1 MNEDVLL
8 EEVLALAEQ
17 DGYEPAYDF
26 LLAQRGAWKDGEH
39 PQIYYFLACLAAGA
53 GRAPAA
59 LEWLAEAVEQKEYW
73 YRPEVLD
80 DGDLKPLFGD
90 ARFEPFAY
98 KISGAL
104 RRGPACG
111 QDAVFVAR
119 ARCRNVGAGGARQ
132 RTNQPIV
139 PVPDRARRATRCAER
154 QCQAVL
160 GGGLHGRF
168 RWEYDGEKLTGDK
181 ADAARVLQT
190 VTRAMSG
197 GFGRAFP
204 PAVICRCARCC
215 IPGFPATCWRC
226 NPRGHRCLRRTAQRF
241 AVRWRKKT

>member
-90 ARFEPFAY
+90 ARFETLR
-98 KISGAL
+98 KISEGRYEEA
-104 RRGPACG
+104 RRAGRMQLSWRGRAAGTLVLAVHGNG
-111 QDAVFVAR
+111 QNAGIGRRWSVRVRRWKQCSPRWWIAR
-119 ARCRNVGAGGARQ
+119 GGFAGNTTAKITGRQ
-132 RTNQPIV
+132 RT
-139 PVPDRARRATRCAER
+139 R
-154 QCQAVL
+154 
-160 GGGLHGRF
+160 
-168 RWEYDGEKLTGDK
+168 
-181 ADAARVLQT
+181 RVLCR
-190 VTRAMSG
+190 TRAMSG
-197 GFGRAFP
+197 RFGRAFP
-204 PAVICRCARCC
+204 PAVICCCARCC
-215 IPGFPATCWRC
+215 IPGFPATRWRC

>member
-90 ARFEPFAY
+90 ARVRRWKQCSPRWWIARGGFAGNTTA
-98 KISGAL
+98 KITG
-104 RRGPACG
+104 
-111 QDAVFVAR
+111 
-119 ARCRNVGAGGARQ
+119 RQ
-132 RTNQPIV
+132 RT
-139 PVPDRARRATRCAER
+139 R
-154 QCQAVL
+154 
-160 GGGLHGRF
+160 
-168 RWEYDGEKLTGDK
+168 
-181 ADAARVLQT
+181 RVLCR
-190 VTRAMSG
+190 TRAMSG
-197 GFGRAFP
+197 RFGRAFP
-204 PAVICRCARCC
+204 PAVICCCARGC
-215 IPGFPATCWRC
+215 IPGFPATRWRC

>member
-90 ARFEPFAY
+90 ARFETLR
-98 KISGAL
+98 KISEG
-104 RRGPACG
+104 RYEK
-111 QDAVFVAR
+111 
-119 ARCRNVGAGGARQ
+119 
-132 RTNQPIV
+132 
-139 PVPDRARRATRCAER
+139 ARRAGRMRFSWRGRAAGTLVLAVHGNGQNAGIARRDWAPGLGAAGACGCAGGNS
-154 QCQAVL
+154 AVL
-160 GGGLHGRF
+160 GGGLHGAVSLGIR
-168 RWEYDGEKLTGDK
+168 RRKLQ
-181 ADAARVLQT
+181 AD
-190 VTRAMSG
+190 SG
-197 GFGRAFP
+197 RGAYCAGR
-204 PAVICRCARCC
+204 
-215 IPGFPATCWRC
+215 G
-226 NPRGHRCLRRTAQRF
+226 L
-241 AVRWRKKT
+241 

>member
-59 LEWLAEAVEQKEYW
+59 LEWLADAVEQKEYW

-90 ARFEPFAY
+90 ARFETLR
-98 KISGAL
+98 KISEG
-104 RRGPACG
+104 RYEE
-111 QDAVFVAR
+111 
-119 ARCRNVGAGGARQ
+119 
-132 RTNQPIV
+132 
-139 PVPDRARRATRCAER
+139 ARRAGRMRFSWRGRAAGTLVLAVHGNGQNAGIGRRWSVRVRRWKQWTR
-154 QCQAVL
+154 
-160 GGGLHGRF
+160 
-168 RWEYDGEKLTGDK
+168 
-181 ADAARVLQT
+181 RVLCR
-190 VTRAMSG
+190 TRAMSG
-197 GFGRAFP
+197 RFGRAFP
-204 PAVICRCARCC
+204 PAVICCCARCC
-215 IPGFPATCWRC
+215 IPGFPATRWRC
-226 NPRGHRCLRRTAQRF
+226 NPRGHRCLRRNAQRF

>member
-1 MNEDVLL
+1 M
-8 EEVLALAEQ
+8 ALAEQ

-90 ARFEPFAY
+90 ARFETLR
-98 KISGAL
+98 KISEG
-104 RRGPACG
+104 RYDEGPACG

-119 ARCRNVGAGGARQ
+119 ARCQRNVGDGGARQ
-132 RTNQPIV
+132 RTKRRDCAPGSGAAG
-139 PVPDRARRATRCAER
+139 ARGCAGGNS
-154 QCQAVL
+154 AVL
-160 GGGLHGRF
+160 GGGLHGAVSL
-168 RWEYDGEKLTGDK
+168 GNTTAKITGRQRTL
-181 ADAARVLQT
+181 APY
-190 VTRAMSG
+190 RA
-197 GFGRAFP
+197 GR
-204 PAVICRCARCC
+204 
-215 IPGFPATCWRC
+215 G
-226 NPRGHRCLRRTAQRF
+226 L
-241 AVRWRKKT
+241 

>member
-73 YRPEVLD
+73 YRPEMLD

-90 ARFEPFAY
+90 ARFETLR
-98 KISGAL
+98 KISEG
-104 RRGPACG
+104 RYEE
-111 QDAVFVAR
+111 
-119 ARCRNVGAGGARQ
+119 
-132 RTNQPIV
+132 
-139 PVPDRARRATRCAER
+139 ARRAGRMQFSWRGRAAGTLVLAVHGNGQNAGIARRDWAPLER
-154 QCQAVL
+154 AGAQVETVQSSVVDCT
-160 GGGLHGRF
+160 GRF
-168 RWEYDGEKLTGDK
+168 RWEYDGENYRQT
-181 ADAARVLQT
+181 ADAARIV
-190 VTRAMSG
+190 
-197 GFGRAFP
+197 
-204 PAVICRCARCC
+204 
-215 IPGFPATCWRC
+215 
-226 NPRGHRCLRRTAQRF
+226 
-241 AVRWRKKT
+241 

>member
-90 ARFEPFAY
+90 VRFETLR
-98 KISGAL
+98 KIS
-104 RRGPACG
+104 
-111 QDAVFVAR
+111 
-119 ARCRNVGAGGARQ
+119 
-132 RTNQPIV
+132 
-139 PVPDRARRATRCAER
+139 
-154 QCQAVL
+154 
-160 GGGLHGRF
+160 
-168 RWEYDGEKLTGDK
+168 
-181 ADAARVLQT
+181 
-190 VTRAMSG
+190 
-197 GFGRAFP
+197 
-204 PAVICRCARCC
+204 
-215 IPGFPATCWRC
+215 
-226 NPRGHRCLRRTAQRF
+226 
-241 AVRWRKKT
+241 